1 METKINLVPLAEMLE
16 VEGISASEMSNMFD
30 ELAYDYSKTVIELQM
45 ADLSPR
51 IVLHEKT
58 DRFLYVLR
66 ELRDVF
72 RQCNG

>member
-1 METKINLVPLAEMLE
+1 METTINLVPLAEMLKLD
-16 VEGISASEMSNMFD
+16 GISASEMSDLFD
-30 ELAYDYSKTVIELQM
+30 ELAYDYAKTVIELQM

-58 DRFLYVLR
+58 DQFLYVLR

-72 RQCNG
+72 KQCKF

>member
-1 METKINLVPLAEMLE
+1 METKIDLTPLEEMMKI
-16 VEGISASEMSNMFD
+16 EGISANEMSDFFD
-30 ELAYDYSKTVIELQM
+30 ELSYDYTKTVIELQM

-51 IVLHEKT
+51 IILHEKT

-72 RQCNG
+72 RQCGY